1 MRDLL
6 LKLRINEY
14 ENKNENKVKIGIDAI
29 NNKLSY
35 NITYTRTLFILSMK
49 RTNDLLFQE

>member
-14 ENKNENKVKIGIDAI
+14 ENKNENKVKIEIDAI

-35 NITYTRTLFILSMK
+35 NITYTRTLFILSM
-49 RTNDLLFQE
+49 